1 MIQSIQITFFQKF
14 PIFSFTIILMAH
26 KNAQRSSYFETL
38 LIRRG
43 KHVTEL

>member
-1 MIQSIQITFFQKF
+1 MIQSIQIIFCEKF
-14 PIFSFTIILMAH
+14 PDFSFAIILMAH
-26 KNAQRSSYFETL
+26 KNAQRSSFFETL

>member
-1 MIQSIQITFFQKF
+1 MIQSIQITFFEKF
-14 PIFSFTIILMAH
+14 PIFLFTIILMAH